1 MSGARRPVAP
11 LRRSACCSS
20 PLFALSAASCGG
32 DGGGGTTAAKERPR
46 LTQAQ
51 FVAAGE
57 QVCIRSDRRI
67 YRIGS
72 LGRDPVPWRKTRDA
86 ASTADRGDGDAAAS
100 GGEGEAVRSARRGRA
115 AAPHRDRQVHDAL
128 VAKTFDK
135 AREAQGEAVRADATI
150 KRLAHA
156 LGLTFCEQLLTN
168 WPA

>member
-1 MSGARRPVAP
+1 MSGGPATRRP
-11 LRRSACCSS
+11 LRRLGVLLL

-51 FVAAGE
+51 LVEQAN

-72 LGRDPVPWRKTRDA
+72 LGRDPLPWRKTRDA
-86 ASTADRGDGDAAAS
+86 ASTAIAEMKTLRPPAAK
-100 GGEGEAVRSARRGRA
+100 EKQFDQLVA
-115 AAPHRDRQVHDAL
+115 AGQRLRTAIAQVHDAL

-135 AREAQGEAVRADATI
+135 AREAQGDAVREDATI
-150 KRLAHA
+150 KRLARS